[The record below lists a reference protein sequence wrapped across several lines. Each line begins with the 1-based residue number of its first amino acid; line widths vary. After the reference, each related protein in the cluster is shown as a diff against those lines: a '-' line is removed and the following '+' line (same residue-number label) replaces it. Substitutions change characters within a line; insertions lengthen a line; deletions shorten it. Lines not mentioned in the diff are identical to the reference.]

1 LPGLGGLIPGKVVR
15 QAAYSGALLCVPL
28 RCEVEA
34 SPVAQEPFVPRRQSW
49 GLAAEMALEFFE
61 IEVEERV
68 ESSNP
73 IVHFVAGA
81 LL

>member
-1 LPGLGGLIPGKVVR
+1 
-15 QAAYSGALLCVPL
+15 
-28 RCEVEA
+28 
-34 SPVAQEPFVPRRQSW
+34 
-49 GLAAEMALEFFE
+49 MALEFFE